1 MRLQHLR
8 LYLLS
13 CLFFFVC
20 CSTVFAQAFSFEKAE
35 VRKRISDDI
44 NRLASEEFEGRE
56 AGTPGEQMAVDYI
69 MHRMIEAGLKPL
81 YKPQCYQQVFT
92 FNKGFFLSDAN
103 HLTVNGKDY
112 KPETEYIPLVYSA
125 NGIAKG
131 KAFYAGHG
139 FEDKNIWGSPYK
151 NVKGLKGKIF
161 VMEYFIPDAI
171 SKKIKL
177 THDELLN
184 IRIKTAVEKGASGV
198 IFVNTTGSF
207 SDPNFSMPRRHEPSE
222 IPVVFLKDFKDAQVF
237 KSNKVR
243 IELAVELL
251 ENKPDGINTGGII
264 DNNAPYTIIFGAH
277 HDHVGRGGE
286 TSREPLS
293 KDIHFGA
300 DDNASGVA
308 GLLEMA
314 RYLGVYG
321 NKDFNYVFL
330 TFSAE
335 EVGLLGSE
343 HFVNSGAY
351 DLSKVSCMINFD
363 MIGRCVDSTLSLIG
377 TGTSPSWNSI
387 ISGANVD
394 SLKINMN
401 MGGIGGSDHS
411 SFYLKNIP
419 VLFFF
424 TGVHEDYHKP
434 SDTPDKINFDGMIAI
449 LDYAKRLIVAVEE
462 QSPLEF
468 TESDTRPDANLRR
481 SGPTLGIM
489 PDVGMGGTGLRVVK
503 VMDGIAKKVGI
514 HDGDII
520 VKLGDFNILDIES
533 YMHAL
538 ANHRKGDKVK
548 VEVKRGDKILS
559 FDVEF

>member
-264 DNNAPYTIIFGAH
+264 DNNAPYTIIFGA
-277 HDHVGRGGE
+277 
-286 TSREPLS
+286 
-293 KDIHFGA
+293 
-300 DDNASGVA
+300 
-308 GLLEMA
+308 
-314 RYLGVYG
+314 
-321 NKDFNYVFL
+321 
-330 TFSAE
+330 
-335 EVGLLGSE
+335 
-343 HFVNSGAY
+343 
-351 DLSKVSCMINFD
+351 
-363 MIGRCVDSTLSLIG
+363 
-377 TGTSPSWNSI
+377 
-387 ISGANVD
+387 
-394 SLKINMN
+394 
-401 MGGIGGSDHS
+401 
-411 SFYLKNIP
+411 
-419 VLFFF
+419 
-424 TGVHEDYHKP
+424 
-434 SDTPDKINFDGMIAI
+434 
-449 LDYAKRLIVAVEE
+449 
-462 QSPLEF
+462 
-468 TESDTRPDANLRR
+468 
-481 SGPTLGIM
+481 
-489 PDVGMGGTGLRVVK
+489 
-503 VMDGIAKKVGI
+503 
-514 HDGDII
+514 
-520 VKLGDFNILDIES
+520 
-533 YMHAL
+533 
-538 ANHRKGDKVK
+538 
-548 VEVKRGDKILS
+548 
-559 FDVEF
+559 